1 MLKILY
7 NKALYKICNC
17 INWHNRMY
25 LIFFFLFRVWKSA
38 HKRCII
44 ITIARI
50 SVENVITVSCLYRY
64 AETIYRFKKYLHSER
79 QVRDYLITLVSALNR
94 KECIAYGM
102 LKILFYPFA
111 LGVGIRMILFAEK
124 KLALESFLHIRLALP
139 TICSSKLKNS
149 YCKEI
154 VKTW

>member
-17 INWHNRMY
+17 VNWHNRMY

-38 HKRCII
+38 HRHCII

-50 SVENVITVSCLYRY
+50 SMENVITVSCLYRY
-64 AETIYRFKKYLHSER
+64 AETIYRFKKSPLRTTSTRLSHNIGICAQPKRMHSLWHVKNTFYL
-79 QVRDYLITLVSALNR
+79 
-94 KECIAYGM
+94 
-102 LKILFYPFA
+102 FA

-124 KLALESFLHIRLALP
+124 KLALGSFLHIRLALP